1 MKQYKEAQVTIVRLS
16 NNIITDSPQGYTFDI
31 SNTSDVGFG
40 EFAPERREIDE
51 DYGY

>member
-1 MKQYKEAQVTIVRLS
+1 MKQYKEAQVTIVRFS
-16 NNIITDSPQGYTFDI
+16 NNIITDSPQGRNFQV
-31 SNTSDVGFG
+31 TSDIGFG

>member
-16 NNIITDSPQGYTFDI
+16 NNIITHSPGDGLFYLKNDLG
-31 SNTSDVGFG
+31 DG